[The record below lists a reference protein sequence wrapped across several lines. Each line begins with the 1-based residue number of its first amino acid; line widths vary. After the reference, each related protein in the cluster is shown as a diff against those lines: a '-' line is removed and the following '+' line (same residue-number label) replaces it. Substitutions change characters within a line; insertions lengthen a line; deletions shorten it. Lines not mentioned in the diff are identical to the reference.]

1 MQLIIPNY
9 IHKLTAS
16 WADMDFNAHMANTAY
31 LNRAVDA
38 RMAFFTQNGL
48 PLAELIRL
56 RVSWVM
62 MKDEVEYRRE
72 IKWMEE
78 ISITVTLAGL
88 APDGSRFKIRNDFFR
103 ADGQLAAKV
112 TSTGGF
118 LDLDARKLV
127 APPIEVLTTYQAI
140 PKADDYEALPLSVK
154 AKASQ

>member
-1 MQLIIPNY
+1 MAQNTY

-38 RMAFFTQNGL
+38 RMAFFSENGL
-48 PLAELIRL
+48 PLAELTRL

-78 ISITVTLAGL
+78 ISITVALAGL
-88 APDGSRFKIRNDFFR
+88 APDGSRFKVRNEFFR
-103 ADGQLAAKV
+103 SDGQLAAKV

-127 APPIEVLTTYQAI
+127 VPPNEVLTTYQAL
-140 PKADDYEALPLSVK
+140 PRTDDYETLPSGFR
-154 AKASQ
+154 AKASE

>member
-1 MQLIIPNY
+1 MTQNTY

-38 RMAFFTQNGL
+38 RMAFFIENGL
-48 PLAELIRL
+48 PLAELTRL

-78 ISITVTLAGL
+78 ISITVALAGL
-88 APDGSRFKIRNDFFR
+88 APDGSRFKVRNEFFR
-103 ADGQLAAKV
+103 SDGQLAAKV

-127 APPIEVLTTYQAI
+127 VPPNEVLTTYQAL
-140 PKADDYEALPLSVK
+140 PRTDDYETLPSGFR
-154 AKASQ
+154 AKANE